1 MGLPRLDTVEYFDTL
16 PTSKIEV
23 KYRPFN
29 VKEQK
34 VLLLALEE
42 GDAKSISHGLISL
55 IRGCSE
61 LQNSNFEV
69 EQLSNTDLEWLFI
82 KIREKSV
89 GESTKVLL
97 GCIDQNICDGQTM
110 IEVDFTKME
119 VVGEVKD
126 DKVQLTDN
134 VGVVLRVPSFKD
146 VQKLTAENEG
156 WSTETIF
163 KILSKCIV
171 QIFDEESVY
180 DTNEFTPK
188 EIDEF
193 IDELTI
199 DQFNL
204 VMEWFNEVPKLI
216 YNAEFKCDKCGK
228 EQSQELQGLQ
238 NFFV

>member
-1 MGLPRLDTVEYFDTL
+1 MGLPKLNTVEYFETL
-16 PTSKIEV
+16 PVSKIEV

-156 WSTETIF
+156 WS
-163 KILSKCIV
+163 LS
-171 QIFDEESVY
+171 
-180 DTNEFTPK
+180 
-188 EIDEF
+188 
-193 IDELTI
+193 
-199 DQFNL
+199 
-204 VMEWFNEVPKLI
+204 LI
-216 YNAEFKCDKCGK
+216 HI
-228 EQSQELQGLQ
+228 
-238 NFFV
+238 